1 MVLVVFEHDGEK
13 LKKGGLE
20 ATSRAREIAAALG
33 GPVAGL
39 LIGHGVGALAEEA
52 KKYVDTLYVVDAPEF
67 ADYTAEKWTAAA
79 FTAAKKAGAKAVVA
93 PASRTGRSWTAR
105 LATRM
110 DAALLED
117 VLELEPTADA
127 VVAKKYAFLNR
138 VLETQKAAYPVV
150 VSTKPNTAPL
160 AEPKGE
166 GAVEALAVEL
176 GELEQRVEVLE
187 KIKEEQKRVPLTE
200 ANVVVTGGRGM
211 GSAEAFQLVE
221 ELADLLGGAVGATRA
236 VVDAGWRPYAEQ
248 VGQTGKTVQPNLYIA
263 LGVSGAVQHQAGMNK
278 SKVVVAVNKDP
289 DAPIFKETDY
299 GIVGDVHQVLPAMIE
314 AVKKLK
320 D

>member
-1 MVLVVFEHDGEK
+1 MVLVVIEHDGTK
-13 LKKGGLE
+13 PKKGGLE
-20 ATSRAREIAAALG
+20 AVTRARELALALSS
-33 GPVAGL
+33 PVAGL
-39 LIGHGVGALAEEA
+39 LIGSGLDAVAEEA
-52 KKYVDTLYVVDAPEF
+52 KNYVDTLYLADDPAF
-67 ADYTAEKWTAAA
+67 AEYNAEKWTAAA
-79 FTAAKKAGAKAVVA
+79 FAAAEKAGAKAVVA
-93 PASRTGRSWTAR
+93 PASRTGRTWTAR
-105 LATRM
+105 LAARM

-127 VVAKKYAFLNR
+127 VVAKRYTFLNR
-138 VLETQKAAYPVV
+138 VLETQRAAYPVV
-150 VSTKPNTAPL
+150 VTSKPNAAPV
-160 AEPKGE
+160 AEPA
-166 GAVEALAVEL
+166 GAGQVEKIEVPL
-176 GELEQRVEVLE
+176 GELEAKVKVLE
-187 KIKEEQKRVPLTE
+187 KIQEEKKRVSLTE

-211 GSAEAFQLVE
+211 GSAEAFKLVE

-248 VGQTGKTVQPNLYIA
+248 VGQTGKTVQPALYIA

>member
-1 MVLVVFEHDGEK
+1 MVLVFIDHDGK
-13 LKKGGLE
+13 KPKKGGLE
-20 ATSRAREIAAALG
+20 AITRARELAGALG
-33 GPVAGL
+33 VPVAGL
-39 LIGHGVGALAEEA
+39 VVGSGIGEVAEEA

-79 FTAAKKAGAKAVVA
+79 HTATQKTGAKAVVA
-93 PASRTGRSWTAR
+93 PASRTGRTWTAR
-105 LATRM
+105 LAARM
-110 DAALLED
+110 DAGLLED
-117 VLELEPTADA
+117 VLELEPSAEA
-127 VVAKKYAFLNR
+127 VVAKRYTFLNR
-138 VLETQKAAYPVV
+138 VLEKQKAAYPVV
-150 VSTKPNTAPL
+150 ISIKPNTAPL
-160 AEPKGE
+160 AEPAGQ
-166 GAVEALAVEL
+166 GQVEALEVAL
-176 GELEQRVEVLE
+176 GELEQKVQVLE
-187 KIKEEQKRVPLTE
+187 KIQEEKKRVSLTE
-200 ANVVVTGGRGM
+200 APVVVTGGRGM
-211 GSAEAFQLVE
+211 GSAEAFKLVE

>member
-33 GPVAGL
+33 GPVTGL
-39 LIGHGVGALAEEA
+39 LIGHGIGALAEEA
-52 KKYVDTLYVVDAPEF
+52 KKYVDTLYIVDAPEF

-79 FTAAKKAGAKAVVA
+79 FAAAKKAGAKAVVA

-105 LATRM
+105 LAARL

-117 VLELEPTADA
+117 VLELEPAADA

-166 GAVEALAVEL
+166 GTVEALTVEL

-289 DAPIFKETDY
+289 DAPIFKESDY

>member
-1 MVLVVFEHDGEK
+1 MVLVFIDHDGTK
-13 LKKGGLE
+13 PKKGGLE
-20 ATSRAREIAAALG
+20 AVTRAREIAGALNS
-33 GPVAGL
+33 PVFGL
-39 LIGHGVGALAEEA
+39 VVGHGIDGVAAEA
-52 KKYVDTLYVVDAPEF
+52 RKYVDTLYVVDNPAF
-67 ADYTAEKWTAAA
+67 AEYTPEKWTAAA
-79 FTAAKKAGAKAVVA
+79 HAAAQKAGAKAVVA
-93 PASRTGRSWTAR
+93 PASRTGRTWTAR
-105 LATRM
+105 LAVRL
-110 DAALLED
+110 DAGLLED
-117 VLELEPTADA
+117 VLEIEPSAEA
-127 VVAKKYAFLNR
+127 VVAKRYTFLNR
-138 VLETQKAAYPVV
+138 VLETQRAAYPVV
-150 VSTKPNTAPL
+150 VTSKPNAAPL
-160 AEPKGE
+160 AEPKGD
-166 GAVEALAVEL
+166 GQVEALAVSL
-176 GELEQRVEVLE
+176 GELEARVEVLE
-187 KIKEEQKRVPLTE
+187 KIQEEKKRVSLTE

-211 GSAEAFQLVE
+211 GSPEAFRLVE

-248 VGQTGKTVQPNLYIA
+248 VGQTGKTVQPALYIA

>member
-79 FTAAKKAGAKAVVA
+79 FAAAKKAGARAVVA

-105 LATRM
+105 LAARL

-117 VLELEPTADA
+117 VLEIEPAADA

-138 VLETQKAAYPVV
+138 VLEAQKAAYPVV

-176 GELEQRVEVLE
+176 GELERRVEVLE

-248 VGQTGKTVQPNLYIA
+248 VGQTGKTVQPALYIA